1 MKNSAILIIVLVA
14 GVIAPLDAQ
23 GQNYVVTLA
32 EAQAVALEK
41 AFAMQYA
48 ALDRSKAERDVKGVL
63 ASGLPQVNLIADYS
77 QYIDIPTQV
86 AAGDVFGFPEYLTSF
101 LGGVSQATGVSLN
114 QPPADPDALS
124 EFQFGQAHT
133 ANVGIQASQLVFS
146 GSYFVGLRAA
156 QLYVDVQDRA
166 AERTADEVLTQVA
179 EAYHLALGAEEAL
192 SLAQES
198 VKLIEQSR
206 SEVSA
211 LQSEGF
217 ADALSVDR
225 LNLAKT
231 ELEAQGNEC
240 RAASCFDQRAAGLS
254 NGHWPAG

>member
-114 QPPADPDALS
+114 QHLLIRTPSRNFNLVRPIRLMWGYKQVNWCSAVRILWDCVLLS
-124 EFQFGQAHT
+124 FTWMCRIGPRKGQPMR
-133 ANVGIQASQLVFS
+133 F
-146 GSYFVGLRAA
+146 
-156 QLYVDVQDRA
+156 
-166 AERTADEVLTQVA
+166 
-179 EAYHLALGAEEAL
+179 
-192 SLAQES
+192 
-198 VKLIEQSR
+198 
-206 SEVSA
+206 
-211 LQSEGF
+211 
-217 ADALSVDR
+217 
-225 LNLAKT
+225 
-231 ELEAQGNEC
+231 
-240 RAASCFDQRAAGLS
+240 
-254 NGHWPAG
+254 